1 MTPPGE
7 RITHKTLSD
16 IQNLLQQFEQHSN
29 LSIGDFQMLLGRDGQ
44 LYVVDPFNTYSSSS
58 ETLSPSS
65 QKIREDNI
73 KDLKEWRKTSLNTLR
88 VFDQNQGMHAI
99 LVDKAML
106 ERDPAFEKSLLNKA
120 KKQQDLVVMSYDS
133 EGTTKVLYEPK
144 TNYEI
149 DRIEVM
155 VDKSNHFIS

>member
-1 MTPPGE
+1 
-7 RITHKTLSD
+7 
-16 IQNLLQQFEQHSN
+16 
-29 LSIGDFQMLLGRDGQ
+29 MLLGRDGQ

-58 ETLSPSS
+58 EALSPSS

-106 ERDPAFEKSLLNKA
+106 ERDPAFEAPHPLIEPSALRAAKA
-120 KKQQDLVVMSYDS
+120 YLD
-133 EGTTKVLYEPK
+133 E
-144 TNYEI
+144 
-149 DRIEVM
+149 
-155 VDKSNHFIS
+155 

>member
-133 EGTTKVLYEPK
+133 EGTTKVLYEPSSF
-144 TNYEI
+144 NA
-149 DRIEVM
+149 
-155 VDKSNHFIS
+155 